1 MCTLLNF
8 PTSIGD
14 VIRTFGKWYS
24 PLGSINTDLS
34 YTASRFTLIV
44 IKSSYIATLHSKF
57 LVGSNQDIVFHPA
70 ELIESCILNLPGYL
84 ISSKISVPHSLT
96 GDG

>member
-34 YTASRFTLIV
+34 YDIPLVV